1 LAQSVSTQEWNSTKS
16 TDALAALAG
25 TSASFT
31 DDKVPLPER
40 ELRAE
45 RVVLGLDR
53 LFKSLHKE
61 PSSPGQAELSAL
73 FDAVQD
79 PAQFNPK
86 TFSSLL
92 QKFADAVTP
101 KK

>member
-1 LAQSVSTQEWNSTKS
+1 MSGDDLS
-16 TDALAALAG
+16 ALAG

-31 DDKVPLPER
+31 DDSTPLAER

-45 RVVLGLDR
+45 RLVLGLDR

-61 PSSPGQAELSAL
+61 PSAPGQAELSAL

-79 PAQFNPK
+79 PAQFNPR

-92 QKFADAVTP
+92 QKFADVVTP